1 MRRALFALCLLS
13 LHCDGGTPATPDAS
27 VDATTTDLPV
37 TPDVSTVDTPVTDD
51 VPAVEDVFVRTA
63 PPACPSF
70 TPRPVP
76 QCGTG
81 TSRGGILAADAT
93 LDAKARRF
101 DRVFHAVHAR
111 YTGVNSEAIANDD
124 AVVAS
129 LTRFLRET
137 DGWDYEA
144 SAGAPPSAHFRWD
157 KVAGAY
163 AGAGAMADAYR
174 YAVLRDEGAACDE
187 VSRAR
192 DHLHAALD
200 GMHRA
205 VTLPGTP
212 GVIARG
218 YIRRDLPGGEV
229 YTTTPLFDATGN
241 PLPPEKTNG
250 TWRAA
255 SATGPQDYIWEDSCS
270 RDMLIGWVLG
280 MAAAWEVSRGDTT
293 VDASRLA
300 TLRADALAIGES
312 LRRVNSR
319 GYDLEIHD
327 ADGRVTYHGYLS
339 EHALDRV
346 YIPGFDDNGQHAVMA
361 LGIVAALARITD
373 DPGLNDWLHNDLV
386 RRRNLPGIARDRVGF
401 IDVGEMTN
409 YSNYNMA
416 FTGAW
421 MAHRYLCDDSARG
434 AVRDATLT
442 ALYDTPGMSRQP
454 AETSQSFFDLV
465 AIQAAGGGTA
475 WRDLDAPSTP
485 MGALGRATTTLR
497 EFPDSPFWETPRTNC
512 DDAEVTAGM
521 CVGDDGTVIPLSSMP
536 GRGDSLVATIPIPMR
551 IRPPSNYYWRSDP
564 YRPNGGGLARRVLP
578 GVDFRLAYWMGRFL
592 RAR

>member
-13 LHCDGGTPATPDAS
+13 LHCDGETAATPDAS
-27 VDATTTDLPV
+27 VDAT
-37 TPDVSTVDTPVTDD
+37 VTDIPTAPD
-51 VPAVEDVFVRTA
+51 ASTADAPAPEDARAIEDVFTRTA

-81 TSRGGILAADAT
+81 TTRGGILAADVE

-101 DRVFHAVHAR
+101 DRVFHAIHAA
-111 YTGVNSEAIANDD
+111 YTGVNAEATANDD
-124 AVVAS
+124 AVVTA
-129 LTRFLRET
+129 LNRFLRET

-144 SAGAPPSAHFRWD
+144 SSGAAPSAHFRWD

-163 AGAGAMADAYR
+163 AGAGAMADALR

-205 VTLPGTP
+205 VTVAGTP

-218 YIRRDLPGGEV
+218 YIRRDLPGGEGF
-229 YTTTPLFDATGN
+229 TTTPLFDAMGR

-250 TWRAA
+250 TWRDPAA
-255 SATGPQDYIWEDSCS
+255 SGPQDYIWEDSCS
-270 RDMLIGWVLG
+270 RDMLIGWALG

-293 VDASRLA
+293 VDAARLA

-312 LRRVNSR
+312 LRRVNAR

-327 ADGRVTYHGYLS
+327 ADGRVTYNGYLS

-361 LGIVAALARITD
+361 LGIIAAFARITD
-373 DPGLNDWLHNDLV
+373 DPGLNDYLHNDLI
-386 RRRNLPGIARDRVGF
+386 RLRNLPGIARDRVGF

-409 YSNYNMA
+409 FSNYNMA

-421 MAHRYLCDDSARG
+421 LAHRYLCDDAARA
-434 AVRDATLT
+434 AVREATVT

-454 AETSQSFFDLV
+454 AEMGQSFFDLV
-465 AIQAAGGGTA
+465 AIQAMAGGTA
-475 WRDLDAPSTP
+475 WRDLDASTA
-485 MGALGRATTTLR
+485 MGAPLTRATTTLR
-497 EFPDSPFWETPRTNC
+497 EFPDAPFWETPRTNC
-512 DDAEVTAGM
+512 DDDEVASGM
-521 CVGDDGTVIPLSSMP
+521 CVGDDGTVIPLSTMP
-536 GRGDSLVATIPIPMR
+536 GRGDSLVAAIPIPMR
-551 IRPPSNYYWRSDP
+551 IRPPSNFYWRSDP
-564 YRPNGGGLARRVLP
+564 YRPNGGGTPRRVLP
-578 GVDFRLAYWMGRFL
+578 GVDFRLAYWMGRYL